1 MFTFSSQCSNLSV
14 YTLYLHSHRAVSVS
28 NCRISSAYWYLKL
41 FDLFPSRIEKRLKRL
56 EKAHKV
62 TERWKAGETLYKE
75 AGQIYYRHTHSR
87 LSNQMKSSAQEVWT
101 LNLLKSRYAGAIIQV
116 VTVILLCLCLYLC
129 LCLCLCLSLCLSP
142 SPSPSPFPFPS
153 PSPSPSPCP
162 SSSSSSSSSCYL
174 LLCLCFFFKS

>member
-1 MFTFSSQCSNLSV
+1 M
-14 YTLYLHSHRAVSVS
+14 S

-62 TERWKAGETLYKE
+62 TERWKAGETSYKE
-75 AGQIYYRHTHSR
+75 AGHSR

-116 VTVILLCLCLYLC
+116 ITVILLS
-129 LCLCLCLSLCLSP
+129 LSLPLPLPLPLPQAVWCTAHYQKADDRFRE
-142 SPSPSPFPFPS
+142 PFG
-153 PSPSPSPCP
+153 
-162 SSSSSSSSSCYL
+162 
-174 LLCLCFFFKS
+174 